1 VGKVALILGIIG
13 MVIGGGVFLVSVL
26 LPPLTNGR
34 TSWEEAMFGII
45 PGALLL
51 MGSSVVAIVGVVLLI
66 MKKKKA
72 AAGVRV

>member
-1 VGKVALILGIIG
+1 MGKVALILGIIG